1 MPEKALCCLSKQ
13 SSRPTHTAI
22 KSLIYKFM
30 ENIESKNIL
39 PEDAE
44 KTAGKENKEG
54 NEYSFTKF
62 NKQKAEE
69 EREKIKKLMEEN
81 ERLKKES
88 ENLST

>member
-1 MPEKALCCLSKQ
+1 
-13 SSRPTHTAI
+13 
-22 KSLIYKFM
+22 M